1 MHLLPRQHR
10 YVNAAALAAPMPL
23 DTEEINP
30 RCEVPSPFS
39 AAAITAPAPPAPPSV
54 LGKRPAVADIHSSS
68 SPELG
73 KGSKVVEDVAK
84 KPKKND
90 RLTQMHI
97 TIKPATLPLPADVIE
112 NNTPAATTTVTTA
125 VPSSNPH
132 DTGGSSSSSTASN
145 VSTTDADPFP
155 RPVMI
160 STAGRWRH
168 QFHNQLM
175 GRPQDLQGD
184 PQEAW
189 ARGGFFD
196 GPRGSTSGQEEA
208 RGTGMGQ
215 YTRIV
220 TRCKWSD

>member
-1 MHLLPRQHR
+1 MASLEARRLQHKAASADTAAATSEPSTGPSLRRARRSAPEQHR

-175 GRPQDLQGD
+175 GRPQDLQGPD
-184 PQEAW
+184 ILV
-189 ARGGFFD
+189 
-196 GPRGSTSGQEEA
+196 SS
-208 RGTGMGQ
+208 
-215 YTRIV
+215 
-220 TRCKWSD
+220 